1 MIEYGRHICHAYRF
15 QYATIVALAENREFS
30 STVSVL
36 NGRFSGT
43 SPRPSIVCRV
53 VGTVEKRGYHAVMN
67 MFTVITSCFDAVPAC
82 DGRTDGQTD
91 VQTDGFDSRFAV
103 CIVSVTKMEELT
115 KNVVYGQ
122 PATPIL
128 NGPNRIWFINVVT
141 CRCRSISDEYSS
153 L

>member
-1 MIEYGRHICHAYRF
+1 
-15 QYATIVALAENREFS
+15 
-30 STVSVL
+30 
-36 NGRFSGT
+36 
-43 SPRPSIVCRV
+43 
-53 VGTVEKRGYHAVMN
+53 MN

-141 CRCRSISDEYSS
+141 CRCRSISDEYIVAYRRVTCVLCVSS
-153 L
+153 DCSSDMRTAIQ